1 MNEQNITRAAGPDAM
16 RAVLSTLESIR
27 LKARAVLIAQRTVTM
42 AAAVVAAVVVLG
54 LLDYLLRFPM
64 FLRAGHWCVGLAAV
78 GVLSWRRLLPA
89 ARFAPSLTDIAL
101 RIERSSVGTPA
112 SLSGIL
118 ATGVDFAR
126 AAEGGSQGAIAGLIE
141 RVQLDAAHRYAQF
154 AATSRVFRLDGCW
167 RAVALLAIAAAP
179 ALAFYAAAPRF
190 AHIGLLR
197 TVAPWMQTSWPKRT
211 AIAVGDTP
219 TAFPLGTALPV
230 RAVLTATDRAAGQTS
245 VMLYY
250 RVIASGQTSPTRK
263 TPMTAQSKR
272 VNIGQTDEGELYER
286 LLDPDAMTVPGL
298 EEGTAVTVE
307 YWFETGDDQTAAA
320 QVQVVAPPA
329 ITMAKATVTP
339 PAYAAT
345 ILRAKTSN
353 AAAATASHDWICG
366 EWDATPGGPNRGLI
380 GPVLAGS
387 KVELELTLNKD
398 IPGLEAKSSPQVE
411 RAFLARVLPGSED
424 ARGVSI
430 ITAGSTW
437 RLAFEADAS
446 MRMVAMLRDEYGIGG
461 SDDAAFKLD
470 VSQDRPPTAAII
482 EPPQDES
489 VLATAVLPVTGE
501 GRDDVA
507 IATLSVVQQITRGA
521 APSAS
526 ASEGDD
532 PAATDAAVSLPTV
545 IANSTDTA
553 PGKGE
558 QASTTITATTQ
569 LDLSVLKL
577 EPGDEVSL
585 MAVAHDLLLAGAGE
599 EGVRSPRRR
608 LRIIGESEL
617 IEQVRA
623 ELAGLREAAK
633 RAEAEQSK
641 LSSQRDAAQ
650 SSAEAAQSQL
660 NRQQSLGERIAP
672 MEDVVKRLQSRAS
685 RNQLNDEALD
695 GVLKDAAELTKEGAQ
710 SAGKAADALD
720 RMAQQPAGDRGSEAS
735 KQDEAALKAAQEQV
749 EQSLAE
755 LANMLDRG
763 QDDWAVRRS
772 IEKLLTQQQQLA
784 ARTASGAQ
792 AMQGKSAQE
801 LTPEQKADLERLAAE
816 QMDLSHKSQAM
827 VSSVQERAAQMQKAD
842 AAQAQAMQSAAN
854 KARSEQLAR
863 KQEDAAANIAQNK
876 TGEANRQQEEASKT
890 LAKMLEELDKT
901 QQRKDETLR
910 RVLADVKQ
918 SLQKLIDQ
926 QQEQV
931 TRLAAVIAGKE
942 AGKLDAGMIL
952 LHQNTLGVATT
963 VREQVKGGEHL
974 LTLLSAAG
982 EAQSGAITALRAVP
996 ADHPEADT
1004 NERVSMT
1011 RLKEALTEA
1020 QRLDEAVEERE
1031 EDRKRAELRKAYIE
1045 LLEGQVA
1052 VGGQAQP
1059 LIGKALDRR
1068 QRAVARALAEQQ
1080 EVLRQKM
1087 EAIRSDSAEVV
1098 EAALFD
1104 FAHRRFD
1111 VAAAAAS
1118 KKLGE
1123 GTTPMALAT
1132 NLDTATKIL
1141 QGLVAALDEA
1151 QKKKDEFKEDEEDGG
1166 GGGDGG
1172 GQGGEKK
1179 PAIPPIAE
1187 LKLLRAMQA
1196 EAADRT
1202 RLVGQG
1208 EQGAA
1213 ADELTEISSLQ
1224 RELAKFAGELL
1235 EKLKQENEGGGAA
1248 TKERN

>member
-1 MNEQNITRAAGPDAM
+1 MNEQNSTRAAGPDAM

-27 LKARAVLIAQRTVTM
+27 LKARAVLIAQRTFTM

-78 GVLSWRRLLPA
+78 GVLSWRRLIPA

-101 RIERSSVGTPA
+101 RIERSSAGTPA

-126 AAEGGSQGAIAGLIE
+126 AAEAGSQGAIAGLIE

-167 RAVALLAIAAAP
+167 RAVALLALAAAP
-179 ALAFYAAAPRF
+179 ALAFYAAAPKF

-211 AIAVGDTP
+211 AIALGDTP

-263 TPMTAQSKR
+263 TPMTAQAKR
-272 VNIGQTDEGELYER
+272 VNIGQMDEGELYER

-307 YWFETGDDQTAAA
+307 YWFETGDDQTAVA
-320 QVQVVAPPA
+320 QVQVVPPPA
-329 ITMAKATVTP
+329 ITTAKAMVTP
-339 PAYAAT
+339 PAYAAAM
-345 ILRAKTSN
+345 LRAKSSI
-353 AAAATASHDWICG
+353 AATTSHDWICG
-366 EWDATPGGPNRGLI
+366 EWDATPAGPNRGLI

-398 IPGLEAKSSPQVE
+398 IPGLEAKSSPQVV
-411 RAFLARVLPGSED
+411 RGFLARVLPGSED

-446 MRMVAMLRDEYGIGG
+446 MRVVAMLRDEHGIGA
-461 SDDAAFKLD
+461 SDDAAFKLE

-521 APSAS
+521 SPSAS
-526 ASEGDD
+526 ASEGDG
-532 PAATDAAVSLPTV
+532 PASAAAAGDPTV
-545 IANSTDTA
+545 IATSTDTS

-558 QASTTITATTQ
+558 QASTTITATAQ
-569 LDLSVLKL
+569 LELSVLKL

-585 MAVAHDLLLAGAGE
+585 TAVAHDLLLAGAGE

-672 MEDVVKRLQSRAS
+672 MEEVVKRLQSRAS

-710 SAGKAADALD
+710 NAGKAADALD
-720 RMAQQPAGDRGSEAS
+720 RMAQQPAGERGSEAS
-735 KQDEAALKAAQEQV
+735 KQDAAALKTAQEQV

-784 ARTASGAQ
+784 ARTASGTQ

-827 VSSVQERAAQMQKAD
+827 VNSVQERAAQMQKAD

-863 KQEDAAANIAQNK
+863 KQEEAAANIAQNK

-890 LAKMLEELDKT
+890 LAKMLEELDRT

-926 QQEQV
+926 QQEQM

-1020 QRLDEAVEERE
+1020 ERLDEAVEERE

-1052 VGGQAQP
+1052 IGGQAQP

-1087 EAIRSDSAEVV
+1087 EAIRSDSAEVA

-1123 GTTPMALAT
+1123 GTTPAALGT
-1132 NLDTATKIL
+1132 NLETAAKIL

-1151 QKKKDEFKEDEEDGG
+1151 QKKKDEFKEDEEEGG
-1166 GGGDGG
+1166 GNDGG

-1196 EAADRT
+1196 EAAERT
-1202 RLVGQG
+1202 RLFGQG
-1208 EQGAA
+1208 EQDAA

-1235 EKLKQENEGGGAA
+1235 EKIKQENEGGGAP